1 VGCGVTAPTWH
12 VPDNVA
18 AGVTERWPEIGPR
31 WISAA
36 PAELAKLCAKYEAE
50 PSHVFPARYALVVA
64 AETRTGGQLVF
75 RSSPDPTAAHHAAV
89 SQALAHEGLGPAV
102 HQVITADIGTW
113 TVADRVVPGDPLPA
127 LTLTPD
133 VLAAIVSLF
142 HGLANGPAPPGLPT
156 LGAWLRD
163 RLEDD
168 NLTDVAPFRP
178 PITPTERKK
187 ALALLDD
194 LIETGDVCLCHGDMS
209 GANILLGPQGRLL
222 LIDPRGVAGEA
233 AYDAAVLATKASNYG
248 IPAGIIPRLIKES
261 GIDESRAEAWGN
273 VAIAARV

>member
-1 VGCGVTAPTWH
+1 VGYGVNAPTWQ

-18 AGVTERWPEIGPR
+18 AGVAERWPEIGPR
-31 WISAA
+31 WITAA
-36 PAELAKLCAKYEAE
+36 PAELAKLCAEYDAK
-50 PSHVFPARYALVVA
+50 PSHVFAARYALVVA
-64 AETRTGGQLVF
+64 AETRTGSQLVF

-89 SQALAHEGLGPAV
+89 SQALAHEGRGPAV

-113 TVADRVVPGDPLPA
+113 TIADRVVPGDPLPT

-133 VLAAIVSLF
+133 ALAAVVTLF
-142 HGLANGPAPPGLPT
+142 HGLVDRPAPPGLPT

-178 PITPTERKK
+178 PITPTERRQ

-194 LIETGDVCLCHGDMS
+194 LVSTGNVGLCHGDMS
-209 GANILLGPQGRLL
+209 GANILLGPDGQLL
-222 LIDPRGVAGEA
+222 LIDPRGVAGDA

-248 IPAGIIPRLIKES
+248 IPDGTIPRLIKES
-261 GIDESRAEAWGN
+261 GIDESRTEAWGV